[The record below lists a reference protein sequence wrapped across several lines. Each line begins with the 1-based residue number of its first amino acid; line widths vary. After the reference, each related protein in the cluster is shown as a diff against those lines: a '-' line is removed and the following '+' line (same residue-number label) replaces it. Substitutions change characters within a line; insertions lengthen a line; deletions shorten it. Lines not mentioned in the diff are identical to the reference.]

1 MDGFFVA
8 KLKKFS
14 NIIPKKADE
23 PLEEEEAEEEGETQL
38 SADPDLPPVG
48 KLAADKKRRNN
59 EKTPGKKRKISEKN
73 EEMSSSD
80 TSKKQK
86 VKLDNP
92 GNILLIEKS
101 KTKNKNVH
109 TSQDRKTETSQG
121 ASVKAVAPLNGKR
134 QNKTKKILGIR
145 VGSSLKDILEA
156 EEEEDLVDERDIE
169 ATSSFTSV
177 DEGFCYNEGQ
187 DVSPHKIST

>member
-23 PLEEEEAEEEGETQL
+23 PLEEEEEEGETQP
-38 SADPDLPPVG
+38 SADPDLPPG
-48 KLAADKKRRNN
+48 ETILQMLAAKITKIDGNQALTKRETALGRNLSR
-59 EKTPGKKRKISEKN
+59 ESE
-73 EEMSSSD
+73 SLLD
-80 TSKKQK
+80 TSSESK
-86 VKLDNP
+86 V
-92 GNILLIEKS
+92 
-101 KTKNKNVH
+101 
-109 TSQDRKTETSQG
+109 
-121 ASVKAVAPLNGKR
+121 NGFPVLR
-134 QNKTKKILGIR
+134 IR

-156 EEEEDLVDERDIE
+156 GEEDLVDERVIE

-187 DVSPHKIST
+187 DVSPL